1 MADRQECVSIQPA
14 ESEHAESV
22 GEFLLGMGVQELD
35 LSRACVD
42 GRWGIKNED
51 VDAGCAC
58 EGHERGSYDGGGE
71 HRCESAPMDMAG
83 IHKAVEGVLCKR
95 NGTISRFICMKKVE
109 KAARKTLST
118 GKPRSL

>member
-1 MADRQECVSIQPA
+1 M
-14 ESEHAESV
+14 
-22 GEFLLGMGVQELD
+22 
-35 LSRACVD
+35 VD
-42 GRWGIKNED
+42 GASRMRMLMRA
-51 VDAGCAC
+51 VLVR
-58 EGHERGSYDGGGE
+58 GHERGSYDGGGE

-95 NGTISRFICMKKVE
+95 NGTTSRFICMKKVE